1 MNKMV
6 GNGSGMA
13 GFLPWFFGALI
24 VLGIVLIG
32 VVVVRAIGG
41 GLSGQGSAGADHRT
55 KNGHAHA
62 MLDERYA
69 RGELT
74 TEEYLQRLNGLRE
87 NR

>member
-1 MNKMV
+1 
-6 GNGSGMA
+6 MA
-13 GFLPWFFGALI
+13 WFLPWFFGALI

-62 MLDERYA
+62 ILDERYA

-74 TEEYLQRLNGLRE
+74 TEEYLQRHNGLTE